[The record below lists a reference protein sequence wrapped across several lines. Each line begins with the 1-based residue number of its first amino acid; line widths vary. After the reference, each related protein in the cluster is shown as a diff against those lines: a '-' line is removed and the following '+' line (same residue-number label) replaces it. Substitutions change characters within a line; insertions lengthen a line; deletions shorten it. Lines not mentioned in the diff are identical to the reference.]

1 MSEEVAA
8 RIRDT
13 IRDQGPIT
21 FAEFMEHA
29 LYGSGGFYEIP
40 PVGARGHFVT
50 GPHVHPVFARLIGVG
65 LELLHAMLGRP
76 EPFRIVEVGAGDGT
90 MARELLDGFARG
102 AVQVDYLAVE
112 VSRGARM
119 ALTSLPLRVQERLAD
134 VGPVEDG
141 VLLANELLDNL
152 PFRRV
157 RGTAT
162 GLVEVCVGL
171 DRDRFVEVRIPCAPE
186 LATLA
191 GRVREGEGTVVPVG
205 ALAFVDELASVLAS
219 GYAVLIDYA
228 TERGREDPVHGYR
241 DHRVLE
247 DVLHD
252 PGSAD
257 ITAGVDLAAVADRAR
272 QRGLVPFRT
281 VPQWAALTALG
292 FDAWSQGELDRQ
304 TELLASG
311 RGTEA
316 VRVWGERSRASLL
329 IDPTALGRLR
339 WLVLATPGLEEPG
352 WLRTAGTA
360 ERERGS
366 TGRSATF

>member
-1 MSEEVAA
+1 
-8 RIRDT
+8 
-13 IRDQGPIT
+13 
-21 FAEFMEHA
+21 
-29 LYGSGGFYEIP
+29 
-40 PVGARGHFVT
+40 
-50 GPHVHPVFARLIGVG
+50 
-65 LELLHAMLGRP
+65 
-76 EPFRIVEVGAGDGT
+76 
-90 MARELLDGFARG
+90 
-102 AVQVDYLAVE
+102 
-112 VSRGARM
+112 
-119 ALTSLPLRVQERLAD
+119 
-134 VGPVEDG
+134 
-141 VLLANELLDNL
+141 
-152 PFRRV
+152 
-157 RGTAT
+157 
-162 GLVEVCVGL
+162 
-171 DRDRFVEVRIPCAPE
+171 
-186 LATLA
+186 
-191 GRVREGEGTVVPVG
+191 
-205 ALAFVDELASVLAS
+205 VDELASVLAR

-228 TERGREDPVHGYR
+228 TERGRKDPVHGYR
-241 DHRVLE
+241 DHRVL
-247 DVLHD
+247 DDILHD